1 MSHKKS
7 LNLVVPEDLLR
18 QFNEVSAAFGHG
30 KQKGMVLSAA
40 IAMFLDAPPQKQ
52 GQYLEQVMQAQVREG
67 VDRLMDHA
75 RAQQSLEQAT
85 RLALEKAAGDEPA
98 QMRPRKAAKK
108 KGRSKRGFK

>member
-1 MSHKKS
+1 MPRKKS
-7 LNLVVPEDLLR
+7 LNLVIPEDLLR

-40 IAMFLDAPPQKQ
+40 IAMFLDAPPPKQ
-52 GQYLEQVMQAQVREG
+52 GQYLEQVMRAEVREG

-75 RAQQSLEQAT
+75 RAQQLLEQAT
-85 RLALEKAAGDEPA
+85 HLALEKAVGNEPS

-108 KGRSKRGFK
+108 KGRPQRGFK